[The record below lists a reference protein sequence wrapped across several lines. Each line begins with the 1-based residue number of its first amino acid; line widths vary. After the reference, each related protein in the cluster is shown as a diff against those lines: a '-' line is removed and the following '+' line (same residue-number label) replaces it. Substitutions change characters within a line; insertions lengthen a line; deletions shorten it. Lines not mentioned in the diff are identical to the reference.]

1 LLIDIIPGGS
11 VTSVINNYKI
21 ILYLQKPKKTTIMK
35 NTSNIQKSG
44 NRTVIFSFVLVF
56 SIVFFTG
63 IVDCIAQS
71 PDFFNYQ
78 AVVRDADGNPLK
90 EQAVKLKI
98 NILKGAFDGNT
109 PYSEEHN
116 VTSNALGL
124 VNLKIGNGT
133 ALSGNIDTIHWG
145 ETDYFLQ
152 IELDADGGGYH
163 AMGTQQLVSVP
174 YAKHAATAGK
184 LIEPVTQ
191 NGDTLFLPG
200 GEYTVIQGLGENM
213 RGIMKDPRDGQI
225 YQTVKINGDW
235 WMAENLN
242 FYTDT
247 GSVYYDNDSAKYA
260 VPHGRLYSWYM
271 AMNGDAPSDAN
282 PSGVQGICPPG
293 WHIPSMVEWFEI
305 IDLYGGKGNSIEKFK
320 ETGPLYWGND
330 NDGTNISGLSVIP
343 SGEADSDFY
352 FYGFG
357 DHINVLSS
365 ELLIGT
371 GEPGSESSYIEFN
384 SEYIGDFHT
393 FIDEYFYI
401 RCKKD

>member
-1 LLIDIIPGGS
+1 M
-11 VTSVINNYKI
+11 VHFMRN

-56 SIVFFTG
+56 SIILFTG

-260 VPHGRLYSWYM
+260 INYGRLYSWHM
-271 AMNGDAPSDAN
+271 AFNGEGPSSAN
-282 PSGVQGICPPG
+282 PSGLKGICPPG
-293 WHIPSMVEWFEI
+293 WHIPSNAEWQELLDIYGGNDAHDHLNEESPLLWGANNKSDNMSGLGLVPGGMYIDDDNIYDLGTIGYYWSADAESF
-305 IDLYGGKGNSIEKFK
+305 DLYH
-320 ETGPLYWGND
+320 
-330 NDGTNISGLSVIP
+330 LSTLKNHSEITSYVAP
-343 SGEADSDFY
+343 NAY
-352 FYGFG
+352 FS
-357 DHINVLSS
+357 L
-365 ELLIGT
+365 
-371 GEPGSESSYIEFN
+371 
-384 SEYIGDFHT
+384 
-393 FIDEYFYI
+393 
-401 RCKKD
+401 RCKKDQ